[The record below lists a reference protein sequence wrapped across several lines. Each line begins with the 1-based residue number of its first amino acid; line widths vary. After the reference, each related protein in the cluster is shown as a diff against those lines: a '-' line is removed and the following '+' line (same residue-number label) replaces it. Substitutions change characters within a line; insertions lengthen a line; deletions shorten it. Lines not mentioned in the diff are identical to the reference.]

1 MAYCLVNQMP
11 VLGLAKLGLP
21 ETRLSRRYDYQRA
34 KCEDPVLISKWFQ
47 LIEAVK
53 AKYGIADND
62 VYNFDETGF
71 AMGIISTTTVVTGA
85 EARDKAKLAQPGNRE
100 WATVIQGIGAE
111 GWAVLPFI
119 ILAGQ
124 YYLASWY
131 TGTKLPKDWVVT
143 LSDNSWTT
151 NELALEWLK
160 HFNQFTARRCL
171 SDYQLLVLDGHE
183 SHHSA
188 AFELYCQEYKIV
200 TIYMPPHSSH
210 ILQPLDIGCFGPLK
224 QAYSK
229 EVESLMRAHVNHISK
244 LEFLS
249 GFHKAFTA
257 AMTPKNIRSSFAGA
271 GIVPYDPER
280 VLSKLDMQLPA
291 ATPVN
296 SRPGT
301 ANAAATWT
309 TKTPLNP
316 SEASLQAGLIKNQ
329 ITQYQNTSPISLLA
343 AVDQLSK
350 GAQTIM
356 HQMALIRAENTML
369 RSANEVLNKRR
380 RLKRQRIQHGGTLTI
395 HQADRILDGDATDE
409 VVERPAPPK
418 RQRTPQPEA
427 TSGNTRRCG
436 KCGKHGHNIRTCQQ
450 ESSESELN
458 NVEDMANQLLSTRSD
473 DSTRRVG
480 KKWAG
485 NFVKRRPELQTRLSR
500 KYDYQRAKCEDPAL
514 ISKWFQLVEAV
525 KAKYGIADNDI
536 YNFDETGFA
545 MGMISTTTV
554 VTGAESRDKAKLA
567 QPGNREW
574 ATVIQGVGAEG
585 WALPPFIILAG
596 QYHLASW
603 YTATKLPA
611 DWVIALSDNGWT
623 TNELALQWLQHFD
636 KFTAQRCYSDYRLL
650 VLDGHESHHSA
661 AFELYCQEHKIVTIC
676 MPPHSSHILQPLDI
690 GCFGPLKQAYSKEV
704 ESLIR
709 AHINHISKLEFLS
722 GFHKA
727 FTAAITPKNIRSSFA
742 GAGIV
747 PYNPDRVLSKLDI
760 QLLAAT
766 PVNSRP
772 GTANAEAT
780 WTTKTPL
787 NPSEASLQAGL
798 IKNQITQY
806 QNTSPT
812 SLLAAVDQLSKGAQ
826 TIMHQMALIR
836 AENTTLRSANE
847 LLSKRRQLK
856 RQRIQHGGTLTIHQA
871 DRILDGDA
879 VDEVVEQPAPP
890 KRQRTPQPE
899 ATSAHIRRCDSTP
912 KSQNLTKLEEDVIV
926 QYILELSAR
935 SFHPRLGSVE
945 DMANQLL
952 STRAGDSTRRVGKN
966 WAANFVKRRPEL
978 QTRLSRKYDY
988 QRAKCEDPD
997 LIQKWFQLL
1006 QATKAKYGITDSN
1019 IYNFDETG
1027 FAMGMISTT
1036 TVVTGAEIRDKAK
1049 LAQPGNREW
1058 ATVIQGIGA
1067 EGWAVPPFIILAG
1080 QHHLASWY
1088 TETNLPNNWAITL
1101 SDNGWTTNEVAV
1113 EWLKHFNHFTARRCI
1128 SDYRLL
1134 VLDGHNSHHSASFE
1148 LYCQEHKI
1156 ITVCMPPHSSHLL
1169 QPLDVGCFGPL
1180 KQAYSRQVEDL
1191 MRAHINHISKL
1202 EFLSGFHRAFTA
1214 AITPK
1219 NIRSSFAGA
1228 GIVPYDPDRVLLK
1241 LDVQLPVSTPMNSR
1255 PNTANA
1261 ATTWTTKTPIN
1272 PSEAGLQ
1279 SELIKN
1285 QITQHQ
1291 DSSPTSLLA
1300 AVDQF
1305 TKGAQIIMHQLA
1317 LIQAEN
1323 TTLRSANEVLSKRRQ
1338 AKRQRI
1344 QHGGTLT
1351 IHQAGEILDDNAKQ
1365 HIQEAAI
1372 AGSCALVKR
1381 EAGSELSGLWLMTL
1395 PRVPD

>member
-1 MAYCLVNQMP
+1 MVITSMISERIRQASGSPHHTYAPTTPPIPYTSTTTAMPASTTESRVLLAIEAMKKDQELSIRAAAKHYDVPYTTLVCRYNGRSSRCDSIPKSRNLTKLEEDAIVQYILELCARSFHPRLGSVEDMANQ
-11 VLGLAKLGLP
+11 LLLARSDDSTRRVGKRWAGNFVKRRP
-21 ETRLSRRYDYQRA
+21 ELQTRLSRKYDYQRA

-53 AKYGIADND
+53 TKYGIADND
-62 VYNFDETGF
+62 IYNFDETGF

-85 EARDKAKLAQPGNRE
+85 ETRDKAKLAQPGNRE

-111 GWAVLPFI
+111 GWAVPPFI
-119 ILAGQ
+119 VLAGQ
-124 YYLASWY
+124 HHLASWY
-131 TGTKLPKDWVVT
+131 TATKLPADWVIA
-143 LSDNSWTT
+143 LSDNGWTT
-151 NELALEWLK
+151 NELALQWLK
-160 HFNQFTARRCL
+160 HFDKFTARRCI
-171 SDYQLLVLDGHE
+171 SDYRLLVLDGHE
-183 SHHSA
+183 SHHSV
-188 AFELYCQEYKIV
+188 AFELYCQEHKIV
-200 TIYMPPHSSH
+200 TICMPPHSSH

-224 QAYSK
+224 QAYSH
-229 EVESLMRAHVNHISK
+229 EVESLVRAYVNHISK
-244 LEFLS
+244 LEFLT

-257 AMTPKNIRSSFAGA
+257 AITPKNIRSSFAGA
-271 GIVPYDPER
+271 GIVPYNPDR
-280 VLSKLDMQLPA
+280 VLSKLDIQLPA
-291 ATPVN
+291 ATPAN

-309 TKTPLNP
+309 TKTLLNP

-329 ITQYQNTSPISLLA
+329 ITQYQNSSPTLLLA

-350 GAQTIM
+350 GTQTIM
-356 HQMALIRAENTML
+356 HQLALIRAENTTL
-369 RSANEVLNKRR
+369 RSANEALSKRR
-380 RLKRQRIQHGGTLTI
+380 RAKRQRIQHGGMLTI
-395 HQADRILDGDATDE
+395 HQAGDILDQDT
-409 VVERPAPPK
+409 
-418 RQRTPQPEA
+418 
-427 TSGNTRRCG
+427 
-436 KCGKHGHNIRTCQQ
+436 I
-450 ESSESELN
+450 
-458 NVEDMANQLLSTRSD
+458 DMANQLLSTRSD

-899 ATSAHIRRCDSTP
+899 ATSAHIRRCASEPD
-912 KSQNLTKLEEDVIV
+912 K
-926 QYILELSAR
+926 
-935 SFHPRLGSVE
+935 
-945 DMANQLL
+945 
-952 STRAGDSTRRVGKN
+952 RASH
-966 WAANFVKRRPEL
+966 L
-978 QTRLSRKYDY
+978 
-988 QRAKCEDPD
+988 RAP
-997 LIQKWFQLL
+997 
-1006 QATKAKYGITDSN
+1006 
-1019 IYNFDETG
+1019 TG
-1027 FAMGMISTT
+1027 PFAFTT
-1036 TVVTGAEIRDKAK
+1036 TY
-1049 LAQPGNREW
+1049 LNN
-1058 ATVIQGIGA
+1058 
-1067 EGWAVPPFIILAG
+1067 
-1080 QHHLASWY
+1080 HH
-1088 TETNLPNNWAITL
+1088 
-1101 SDNGWTTNEVAV
+1101 NG
-1113 EWLKHFNHFTARRCI
+1113 
-1128 SDYRLL
+1128 Y
-1134 VLDGHNSHHSASFE
+1134 
-1148 LYCQEHKI
+1148 LY
-1156 ITVCMPPHSSHLL
+1156 
-1169 QPLDVGCFGPL
+1169 D
-1180 KQAYSRQVEDL
+1180 
-1191 MRAHINHISKL
+1191 
-1202 EFLSGFHRAFTA
+1202 
-1214 AITPK
+1214 
-1219 NIRSSFAGA
+1219 
-1228 GIVPYDPDRVLLK
+1228 
-1241 LDVQLPVSTPMNSR
+1241 
-1255 PNTANA
+1255 
-1261 ATTWTTKTPIN
+1261 
-1272 PSEAGLQ
+1272 
-1279 SELIKN
+1279 
-1285 QITQHQ
+1285 
-1291 DSSPTSLLA
+1291 
-1300 AVDQF
+1300 
-1305 TKGAQIIMHQLA
+1305 
-1317 LIQAEN
+1317 
-1323 TTLRSANEVLSKRRQ
+1323 
-1338 AKRQRI
+1338 
-1344 QHGGTLT
+1344 
-1351 IHQAGEILDDNAKQ
+1351 
-1365 HIQEAAI
+1365 
-1372 AGSCALVKR
+1372 
-1381 EAGSELSGLWLMTL
+1381 
-1395 PRVPD
+1395 

>member
-1 MAYCLVNQMP
+1 MASTLRVSIISLVLFLDCMVHANAEVPIWQKIAIERQQYRDASISRISPRIPDIKSANLPLNVLNKARSMLTRQEVKITEMSSTELLGLLASGKLTAVEVTNAFLRRAGVAQKLVNCITEVLPERAIATAKYLDEYYQKHGKPIGPFHGLPISVKEHLGMKGLTYDAGFCSKAKDISPDDHTLVKILSAAGAVFYARTTEPQSLMQFETDSNLYGPTVNPFNRNLTCGGSSGGEGALLGIRGSSLGIGSDIGGSIRVPSANNGSMAVVGGSDGIEGTPGPMSTTLEPLSLFMSTISAAEPWVNDKSMLPIPWRDEEPHFPVDPATGKPKKMRVGVMRWDGMVMP
-11 VLGLAKLGLP
+11 HPPITRAINEVVAKLKGHADQFEVVEFNDENYEEAMDAMWALLFADGGNEVREELKKTGEPIIPLTEYSLIQPGTPKSPGWTLQELWQKKGVKSKFQSQYSAKWRASGLDVLLCP
-21 ETRLSRRYDYQRA
+21 VAPGVAGRLGTT
-34 KCEDPVLISKWFQ
+34 
-47 LIEAVK
+47 
-53 AKYGIADND
+53 KYGTYTALFNLLEYPAA
-62 VYNFDETGF
+62 VFPVSKVDETDNGIWDYKPREGFDKEF
-71 AMGIISTTTVVTGA
+71 AMLWDANV
-85 EARDKAKLAQPGNRE
+85 
-100 WATVIQGIGAE
+100 
-111 GWAVLPFI
+111 
-119 ILAGQ
+119 
-124 YYLASWY
+124 Y
-131 TGTKLPKDWVVT
+131 KD
-143 LSDNSWTT
+143 
-151 NELALEWLK
+151 A
-160 HFNQFTARRCL
+160 
-171 SDYQLLVLDGHE
+171 
-183 SHHSA
+183 
-188 AFELYCQEYKIV
+188 
-200 TIYMPPHSSH
+200 
-210 ILQPLDIGCFGPLK
+210 
-224 QAYSK
+224 
-229 EVESLMRAHVNHISK
+229 
-244 LEFLS
+244 
-249 GFHKAFTA
+249 
-257 AMTPKNIRSSFAGA
+257 
-271 GIVPYDPER
+271 
-280 VLSKLDMQLPA
+280 
-291 ATPVN
+291 
-296 SRPGT
+296 
-301 ANAAATWT
+301 
-309 TKTPLNP
+309 
-316 SEASLQAGLIKNQ
+316 
-329 ITQYQNTSPISLLA
+329 PISL
-343 AVDQLSK
+343 QLV
-350 GAQTIM
+350 A
-356 HQMALIRAENTML
+356 
-369 RSANEVLNKRR
+369 RR
-380 RLKRQRIQHGGTLTI
+380 FE
-395 HQADRILDGDATDE
+395 DE
-409 VVERPAPPK
+409 K
-418 RQRTPQPEA
+418 T
-427 TSGNTRRCG
+427 TN
-436 KCGKHGHNIRTCQQ
+436 
-450 ESSESELN
+450 LY
-458 NVEDMANQLLSTRSD
+458 DMANQLLSTRSD

-899 ATSAHIRRCDSTP
+899 ATSAHIRRCDYLLVWLTTAAAANYPSRGSLWLGVAPMVWTP
-912 KSQNLTKLEEDVIV
+912 YLLTLPTYSIIV
-926 QYILELSAR
+926 QD
-935 SFHPRLGSVE
+935 F
-945 DMANQLL
+945 
-952 STRAGDSTRRVGKN
+952 
-966 WAANFVKRRPEL
+966 
-978 QTRLSRKYDY
+978 
-988 QRAKCEDPD
+988 
-997 LIQKWFQLL
+997 
-1006 QATKAKYGITDSN
+1006 
-1019 IYNFDETG
+1019 
-1027 FAMGMISTT
+1027 
-1036 TVVTGAEIRDKAK
+1036 
-1049 LAQPGNREW
+1049 
-1058 ATVIQGIGA
+1058 
-1067 EGWAVPPFIILAG
+1067 
-1080 QHHLASWY
+1080 
-1088 TETNLPNNWAITL
+1088 
-1101 SDNGWTTNEVAV
+1101 
-1113 EWLKHFNHFTARRCI
+1113 
-1128 SDYRLL
+1128 
-1134 VLDGHNSHHSASFE
+1134 
-1148 LYCQEHKI
+1148 
-1156 ITVCMPPHSSHLL
+1156 
-1169 QPLDVGCFGPL
+1169 
-1180 KQAYSRQVEDL
+1180 
-1191 MRAHINHISKL
+1191 
-1202 EFLSGFHRAFTA
+1202 
-1214 AITPK
+1214 
-1219 NIRSSFAGA
+1219 
-1228 GIVPYDPDRVLLK
+1228 
-1241 LDVQLPVSTPMNSR
+1241 
-1255 PNTANA
+1255 
-1261 ATTWTTKTPIN
+1261 
-1272 PSEAGLQ
+1272 
-1279 SELIKN
+1279 
-1285 QITQHQ
+1285 
-1291 DSSPTSLLA
+1291 TSLVY
-1300 AVDQF
+1300 AVN
-1305 TKGAQIIMHQLA
+1305 A
-1317 LIQAEN
+1317 LWNPERNSSLLIWLTCA
-1323 TTLRSANEVLSKRRQ
+1323 
-1338 AKRQRI
+1338 RI
-1344 QHGGTLT
+1344 KSSTWRLYACFNGPKHPMSNG
-1351 IHQAGEILDDNAKQ
+1351 
-1365 HIQEAAI
+1365 
-1372 AGSCALVKR
+1372 
-1381 EAGSELSGLWLMTL
+1381 
-1395 PRVPD
+1395 

>member
-1 MAYCLVNQMP
+1 
-11 VLGLAKLGLP
+11 
-21 ETRLSRRYDYQRA
+21 
-34 KCEDPVLISKWFQ
+34 
-47 LIEAVK
+47 
-53 AKYGIADND
+53 
-62 VYNFDETGF
+62 
-71 AMGIISTTTVVTGA
+71 
-85 EARDKAKLAQPGNRE
+85 
-100 WATVIQGIGAE
+100 
-111 GWAVLPFI
+111 
-119 ILAGQ
+119 
-124 YYLASWY
+124 
-131 TGTKLPKDWVVT
+131 
-143 LSDNSWTT
+143 
-151 NELALEWLK
+151 
-160 HFNQFTARRCL
+160 
-171 SDYQLLVLDGHE
+171 
-183 SHHSA
+183 
-188 AFELYCQEYKIV
+188 
-200 TIYMPPHSSH
+200 
-210 ILQPLDIGCFGPLK
+210 
-224 QAYSK
+224 
-229 EVESLMRAHVNHISK
+229 
-244 LEFLS
+244 
-249 GFHKAFTA
+249 
-257 AMTPKNIRSSFAGA
+257 
-271 GIVPYDPER
+271 
-280 VLSKLDMQLPA
+280 
-291 ATPVN
+291 
-296 SRPGT
+296 
-301 ANAAATWT
+301 
-309 TKTPLNP
+309 
-316 SEASLQAGLIKNQ
+316 
-329 ITQYQNTSPISLLA
+329 
-343 AVDQLSK
+343 
-350 GAQTIM
+350 
-356 HQMALIRAENTML
+356 
-369 RSANEVLNKRR
+369 
-380 RLKRQRIQHGGTLTI
+380 
-395 HQADRILDGDATDE
+395 
-409 VVERPAPPK
+409 
-418 RQRTPQPEA
+418 
-427 TSGNTRRCG
+427 
-436 KCGKHGHNIRTCQQ
+436 
-450 ESSESELN
+450 
-458 NVEDMANQLLSTRSD
+458 MANQLLSTRSD

-899 ATSAHIRRCDSTP
+899 ATSAHIRRCG
-912 KSQNLTKLEEDVIV
+912 NC
-926 QYILELSAR
+926 
-935 SFHPRLGSVE
+935 
-945 DMANQLL
+945 
-952 STRAGDSTRRVGKN
+952 GK
-966 WAANFVKRRPEL
+966 P
-978 QTRLSRKYDY
+978 
-988 QRAKCEDPD
+988 
-997 LIQKWFQLL
+997 
-1006 QATKAKYGITDSN
+1006 
-1019 IYNFDETG
+1019 
-1027 FAMGMISTT
+1027 
-1036 TVVTGAEIRDKAK
+1036 
-1049 LAQPGNREW
+1049 
-1058 ATVIQGIGA
+1058 
-1067 EGWAVPPFIILAG
+1067 
-1080 QHHLASWY
+1080 
-1088 TETNLPNNWAITL
+1088 
-1101 SDNGWTTNEVAV
+1101 
-1113 EWLKHFNHFTARRCI
+1113 
-1128 SDYRLL
+1128 
-1134 VLDGHNSHHSASFE
+1134 GHNIRTCQQAS
-1148 LYCQEHKI
+1148 
-1156 ITVCMPPHSSHLL
+1156 
-1169 QPLDVGCFGPL
+1169 
-1180 KQAYSRQVEDL
+1180 
-1191 MRAHINHISKL
+1191 
-1202 EFLSGFHRAFTA
+1202 
-1214 AITPK
+1214 
-1219 NIRSSFAGA
+1219 
-1228 GIVPYDPDRVLLK
+1228 
-1241 LDVQLPVSTPMNSR
+1241 
-1255 PNTANA
+1255 
-1261 ATTWTTKTPIN
+1261 
-1272 PSEAGLQ
+1272 
-1279 SELIKN
+1279 
-1285 QITQHQ
+1285 
-1291 DSSPTSLLA
+1291 
-1300 AVDQF
+1300 
-1305 TKGAQIIMHQLA
+1305 
-1317 LIQAEN
+1317 
-1323 TTLRSANEVLSKRRQ
+1323 
-1338 AKRQRI
+1338 
-1344 QHGGTLT
+1344 
-1351 IHQAGEILDDNAKQ
+1351 
-1365 HIQEAAI
+1365 
-1372 AGSCALVKR
+1372 
-1381 EAGSELSGLWLMTL
+1381 
-1395 PRVPD
+1395 

>member
-1 MAYCLVNQMP
+1 MATSTTESRINIAIQALEKDTA
-11 VLGLAKLGLP
+11 LSIRAAAKLYNVPRSTLTHQCKGR
-21 ETRLSRRYDYQRA
+21 TSR
-34 KCEDPVLISKWFQ
+34 
-47 LIEAVK
+47 
-53 AKYGIADND
+53 AD
-62 VYNFDETGF
+62 
-71 AMGIISTTTVVTGA
+71 S
-85 EARDKAKLAQPGNRE
+85 
-100 WATVIQGIGAE
+100 
-111 GWAVLPFI
+111 
-119 ILAGQ
+119 
-124 YYLASWY
+124 
-131 TGTKLPKDWVVT
+131 
-143 LSDNSWTT
+143 
-151 NELALEWLK
+151 
-160 HFNQFTARRCL
+160 
-171 SDYQLLVLDGHE
+171 
-183 SHHSA
+183 
-188 AFELYCQEYKIV
+188 
-200 TIYMPPHSSH
+200 
-210 ILQPLDIGCFGPLK
+210 
-224 QAYSK
+224 
-229 EVESLMRAHVNHISK
+229 
-244 LEFLS
+244 
-249 GFHKAFTA
+249 
-257 AMTPKNIRSSFAGA
+257 TPKSRNLTNLEEDIIVQYILELCARSFH
-271 GIVPYDPER
+271 PR
-280 VLSKLDMQLPA
+280 
-291 ATPVN
+291 
-296 SRPGT
+296 
-301 ANAAATWT
+301 
-309 TKTPLNP
+309 
-316 SEASLQAGLIKNQ
+316 
-329 ITQYQNTSPISLLA
+329 
-343 AVDQLSK
+343 
-350 GAQTIM
+350 
-356 HQMALIRAENTML
+356 
-369 RSANEVLNKRR
+369 
-380 RLKRQRIQHGGTLTI
+380 
-395 HQADRILDGDATDE
+395 
-409 VVERPAPPK
+409 
-418 RQRTPQPEA
+418 
-427 TSGNTRRCG
+427 
-436 KCGKHGHNIRTCQQ
+436 
-450 ESSESELN
+450 LN

-899 ATSAHIRRCDSTP
+899 ATSAHIRRCG
-912 KSQNLTKLEEDVIV
+912 NC
-926 QYILELSAR
+926 
-935 SFHPRLGSVE
+935 
-945 DMANQLL
+945 
-952 STRAGDSTRRVGKN
+952 GK
-966 WAANFVKRRPEL
+966 P
-978 QTRLSRKYDY
+978 
-988 QRAKCEDPD
+988 
-997 LIQKWFQLL
+997 
-1006 QATKAKYGITDSN
+1006 
-1019 IYNFDETG
+1019 
-1027 FAMGMISTT
+1027 
-1036 TVVTGAEIRDKAK
+1036 
-1049 LAQPGNREW
+1049 
-1058 ATVIQGIGA
+1058 
-1067 EGWAVPPFIILAG
+1067 
-1080 QHHLASWY
+1080 
-1088 TETNLPNNWAITL
+1088 
-1101 SDNGWTTNEVAV
+1101 
-1113 EWLKHFNHFTARRCI
+1113 
-1128 SDYRLL
+1128 
-1134 VLDGHNSHHSASFE
+1134 GHNIRTCQQAS
-1148 LYCQEHKI
+1148 
-1156 ITVCMPPHSSHLL
+1156 
-1169 QPLDVGCFGPL
+1169 
-1180 KQAYSRQVEDL
+1180 
-1191 MRAHINHISKL
+1191 
-1202 EFLSGFHRAFTA
+1202 
-1214 AITPK
+1214 
-1219 NIRSSFAGA
+1219 
-1228 GIVPYDPDRVLLK
+1228 
-1241 LDVQLPVSTPMNSR
+1241 
-1255 PNTANA
+1255 
-1261 ATTWTTKTPIN
+1261 
-1272 PSEAGLQ
+1272 
-1279 SELIKN
+1279 
-1285 QITQHQ
+1285 
-1291 DSSPTSLLA
+1291 
-1300 AVDQF
+1300 
-1305 TKGAQIIMHQLA
+1305 
-1317 LIQAEN
+1317 
-1323 TTLRSANEVLSKRRQ
+1323 
-1338 AKRQRI
+1338 
-1344 QHGGTLT
+1344 
-1351 IHQAGEILDDNAKQ
+1351 
-1365 HIQEAAI
+1365 
-1372 AGSCALVKR
+1372 
-1381 EAGSELSGLWLMTL
+1381 
-1395 PRVPD
+1395 